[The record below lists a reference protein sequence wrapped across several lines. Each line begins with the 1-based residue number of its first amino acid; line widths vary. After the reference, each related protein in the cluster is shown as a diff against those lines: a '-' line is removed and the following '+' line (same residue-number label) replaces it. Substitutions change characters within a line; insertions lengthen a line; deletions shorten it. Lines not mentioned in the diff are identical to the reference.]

1 MDKTDFRQRVL
12 RLFPG
17 VIISQLTSM
26 ILGTVNTMMAGHINS
41 EVLSGVGNADTA
53 LLVIIAFFDGYTY
66 GGSALTGRY
75 LAQRNGRA
83 ASQAAAGS
91 LIMGLSFGIPLSF
104 LLFFFRAPIM
114 QTIYSTAMAS
124 VINASCD
131 YLTFAAFSIPAAFLF
146 SQLSGILRS
155 AGDSVSPMLAGLSA
169 NIVNL
174 VVGAHLILGFFGAER
189 LGASGAGITLL
200 AARISSILV
209 LLVSAFFRNS
219 FQKFLSV
226 GIRNLSCHLLEINRI
241 GFPSSLETSAFY
253 ISRLVL
259 QVIIAMMGTSA
270 NASYL
275 VFQSSVSLYSLIVDA
290 YAIVIFH
297 VTANY
302 SGVGSRKDCQL
313 FAKRAIKLG
322 FLLSACISVLILF
335 TKQFIPYIY
344 TSSDEISNTVS
355 LMLLALSYTMLIWPW
370 TWLLPSIFRGTGDVR
385 YSTIVNIVCT
395 WSFRIAGTFILARYF
410 GIGVFSVPIAIAI
423 DCTVRAFLYYPYY
436 QKSCWLKYI
445 CN

>member
-66 GGSALTGRY
+66 GGSALNGRY
-75 LAQRNGRA
+75 LAQRDGGA
-83 ASQAAAGS
+83 ASQVTAGS
-91 LIMGLSFGIPLSF
+91 LIMGLSFGIPLSV

-114 QTIYSTAMAS
+114 QMVYSSAAAP

-131 YLTFAAFSIPAAFLF
+131 YLAFAAFSIPAAFVF

-155 AGDSVSPMLAGLSA
+155 AGDSISPMLAGLSA
-169 NIVNL
+169 NLVNL
-174 VVGAHLILGFFGAER
+174 AVGAYLILGLFGAKR
-189 LGASGAGITLL
+189 LGAAGAGITLL

-209 LLVSAFFRNS
+209 LLVSAHFRNS
-219 FQKFLSV
+219 FRKFSPFE
-226 GIRNLSCHLLEINRI
+226 IRNFSCRLSEINRI
-241 GFPSSLETSAFY
+241 GFPSSFETSAFY
-253 ISRLVL
+253 VSRLVL
-259 QVIIAMMGTSA
+259 QIIIAMMGTAA

-302 SGVGSRKDCQL
+302 SGIGNRKDCQL

-322 FLLSACISVLILF
+322 FLLSACISMLILV

-355 LMLLALSYTMLIWPW
+355 LMLFALAYTMLIWPW
-370 TWLLPSIFRGTGDVR
+370 TWLLPSFFRGTGNVR
-385 YSTIVNIVCT
+385 YSAIVNIVCT
-395 WSFRIAGTFILARYF
+395 WSLRIGGTFVLSHYF
-410 GIGVFSVPIAIAI
+410 DIGVFSVPIAIAV
-423 DCTVRAFLYYPYY
+423 DCTVRALLYYPYY
-436 QKSCWLKYI
+436 RKGKWLIYLHD
-445 CN
+445 